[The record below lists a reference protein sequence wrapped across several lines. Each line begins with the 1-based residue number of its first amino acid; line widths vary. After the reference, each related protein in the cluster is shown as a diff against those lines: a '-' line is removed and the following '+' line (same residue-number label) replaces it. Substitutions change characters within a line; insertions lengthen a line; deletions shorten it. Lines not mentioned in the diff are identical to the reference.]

1 MAEMVA
7 VAEEDERRFHLRPDR
22 PLYVEGRVLFGEVT
36 HCPGDGVA
44 TYRPR
49 ALNEAISELWRH
61 GTPIPERFRLPAA

>member
-1 MAEMVA
+1 
-7 VAEEDERRFHLRPDR
+7 
-22 PLYVEGRVLFGEVT
+22 VLFGEVT